1 MNNRTLF
8 ILFISGL
15 LLFFGGRYWRAS
27 RSVAFNPQI
36 LTVDT
41 AKVDRI
47 SFLASGDPSN
57 AFELQ
62 RNGQAW
68 KAVKGTVAVV
78 AKPQAV
84 AAVLSPLAD
93 LQANRIISRDVGQY
107 ATYEIDDAKA
117 GRLTAW
123 AGNRKVADLLMG
135 GFRFD
140 QAAQS
145 ATTFVRKAD
154 ADEVYEIDGFKNMGL
169 KARFDQFRDKRLVK
183 TSADDLTGITWSNAM
198 GHKQAIVKEEGAWY
212 YAGMEAVDSS
222 AFSNYLD
229 GLVNVQGSA
238 FSDLTSVQGLLMIE
252 KLTLQTTSAS
262 DPVTITGYAAQDSL
276 KPFLIASTANP
287 EAIFISDSL
296 GLYKN
301 VFTDLRKFWPD
312 GQ

>member
-1 MNNRTLF
+1 M
-8 ILFISGL
+8 
-15 LLFFGGRYWRAS
+15 
-27 RSVAFNPQI
+27 
-36 LTVDT
+36 
-41 AKVDRI
+41 
-47 SFLASGDPSN
+47 
-57 AFELQ
+57 
-62 RNGQAW
+62 
-68 KAVKGTVAVV
+68 KGTVAVV

-84 AAVLSPLAD
+84 TAVLGPLAD
-93 LQANRIISRDVGQY
+93 LQAHRIISRDAGQY

-117 GRLTAW
+117 GRITAW
-123 AGNRKVADLLMG
+123 SGNKQVADLLMG

-140 QAAQS
+140 QAAQT

-169 KARFDQFRDKRLVK
+169 KARFDQFRDKRLIK
-183 TSADDLTGITWSNAM
+183 SSAYDLTAIEWSNTL
-198 GHKQAIVKEEGAWY
+198 GRKQAFTKEDGAWY

-229 GLVNVQGSA
+229 GLVNAQGSA

-252 KLTLQTTSAS
+252 KLTLQSTSAS
-262 DPVTITGYAAQDSL
+262 NPVTITAYAAQDSL

-287 EAIFISDSL
+287 EAIFVSDSF
-296 GLYKN
+296 GLYKK